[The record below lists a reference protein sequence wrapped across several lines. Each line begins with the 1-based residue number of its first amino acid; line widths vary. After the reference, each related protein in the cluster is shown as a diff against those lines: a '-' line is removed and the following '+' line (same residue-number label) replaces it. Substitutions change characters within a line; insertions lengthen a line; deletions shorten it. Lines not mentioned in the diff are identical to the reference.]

1 MLATQYFRDFT
12 MRAPKISLA
21 AALSVFLLLSCLL
34 GNVAGLA
41 RRQHPGRYRVVRG
54 NHLVEARQLDGEP
67 DNDHGPP
74 PPYYTGEPV
83 VPVDTTSGKRTVS
96 PILHQADASRS
107 FFQGGHCNRYRDWFI
122 QSYHDI

>member
-1 MLATQYFRDFT
+1 MLTTQCSRTFI
-12 MRAPKISLA
+12 MKVPKISLV

-41 RRQHPGRYRVVRG
+41 WRQHPGRYRVVRG
-54 NHLVEARQLDGEP
+54 NRLIEARQLDGEP
-67 DNDHGPP
+67 DDGYGPP

-83 VPVDTTSGKRTVS
+83 VPVDTTSGKRKVS
-96 PILHQADASRS
+96 LILHQADTSRC
-107 FFQGGHCNRYRDWFI
+107 FFKGGHCNRYRDWFI